1 MEELKGNLWTKY
13 KINVHHAEPTTEPCA
28 VNKLHIQQ
36 RLEVTKQIE
45 YSKSITTKIARVNM

>member
-1 MEELKGNLWTKY
+1 MAKLKGNLRTKY

-45 YSKSITTKIARVNM
+45 YSKSITT